1 MGSNPIFHPKKNK
14 NMFFDNWLFYLIYFL
29 ILFSS
34 LFVILS
40 ENAVYS
46 VLFLILTFFNTILLL
61 LLMGIEFFA
70 FLLLIVYV
78 GAIAVLFL
86 FVVMMLNIKKTSLF
100 ELNNFVY
107 FMPLI
112 FISLLF
118 IIDFFCDLNLTF
130 DVLKNLKYDLNFTN
144 WIEELNNTSNIKS
157 IGDVLYTD
165 YCFLFITSSF
175 ILLISMIGVIVLT
188 IHQKTNYILKRQNIN
203 NQLIRNSKTI
213 IKFIS
218 LRK

>member
-1 MGSNPIFHPKKNK
+1 
-14 NMFFDNWLFYLIYFL
+14 MFLENWLFNLIYFL
-29 ILFSS
+29 ILTSS
-34 LFVILS
+34 LLVILS

-46 VLFLILTFFNTILLL
+46 VLFLILTFCNVVLLL

-86 FVVMMLNIKKTSLF
+86 FVVMMLNVKQTSLF
-100 ELNNFVY
+100 ELNNFIY
-107 FMPLI
+107 FTPLI
-112 FISLLF
+112 IITVLF
-118 IIDFFCDLNLTF
+118 IFDFFFNFNFCFDL
-130 DVLKNLKYDLNFTN
+130 LKNIKYDLSFIN
-144 WIEELNNTSNIKS
+144 WLDELAILTNIKS
-157 IGDVLYTD
+157 IGNVLYTK

-203 NQLIRNSKTI
+203 NQLIRNTKNI
-213 IKFIS
+213 VKFIS
-218 LRK
+218 IRK